1 MTERIARFNEL
12 TPSTLPFVEGRME
25 GHKERK
31 NYSIVG
37 PGVAED
43 SHQSVKIS
51 KPHGYNLG
59 AVSAN
64 PKNGSGLHSHTTAEV
79 FLIYSGK
86 WRFYWGADG
95 KNEIILSKGD
105 IISMPTNMFRGF
117 ENAGDEEGLIFV
129 ILGNDDPG
137 IITWVPNVLTKAKE
151 TGLALLDDNSLID
164 LNESE
169 IPQNRK
175 LLEPITNEKLQEFDN
190 YEINE
195 IDKFVCKFKDHI
207 NHETILNNGIAKI
220 EVKEEPNGIIDS
232 WSATSY
238 FSSSKITTKG
248 LFNFRYGKVE
258 ARIKTNTES
267 YESTRSDASSLKHEI
282 EYLKKKLELTNSN
295 SIIMSHNQIANELG
309 TAREV
314 ITRVLK
320 KLETDGKLMQ
330 NAGEIRI
337 IGEW

>member
-1 MTERIARFNEL
+1 MTDRIARFNEL
-12 TPSTLPFVEGRME
+12 TPSTLPFVEGRIE

-43 SHQSVKIS
+43 SQQSVKIS

-79 FLIYSGK
+79 FLIYSGI

-137 IITWVPNVLTKAKE
+137 IITWVPDVLIKAKE

-164 LNESE
+164 LKKNKVPS
-169 IPQNRK
+169 NRK
-175 LLEPITNEKLQEFDN
+175 LLEPITNEILKKFDN
-190 YEINE
+190 YEITEIEKFICRFKNQTNHE
-195 IDKFVCKFKDHI
+195 IDLDNGIKIIQIIGNNFSNKNYSALI
-207 NHETILNNGIAKI
+207 NHDTGFNLSILKGKQGLIENLVFNKPTILFSQKGNWKVKI
-220 EVKEEPNGIIDS
+220 EEDEFNINSKDTFSLPLNTKVSVSIDNNEDC
-232 WSATSY
+232 
-238 FSSSKITTKG
+238 FLNCVSK
-248 LFNFRYGKVE
+248 
-258 ARIKTNTES
+258 A
-267 YESTRSDASSLKHEI
+267 
-282 EYLKKKLELTNSN
+282 
-295 SIIMSHNQIANELG
+295 
-309 TAREV
+309 
-314 ITRVLK
+314 
-320 KLETDGKLMQ
+320 
-330 NAGEIRI
+330 
-337 IGEW
+337 

>member
-12 TPSTLPFVEGRME
+12 TPSTLPFVEGRIE

-43 SHQSVKIS
+43 SQQSVKIS

-79 FLIYSGK
+79 FLIYSGN

-129 ILGNDDPG
+129 VLGNDDPG
-137 IITWVPNVLTKAKE
+137 IITWVPNVLIKAKE
-151 TGLALLDDNSLID
+151 TGLALLDDNSLVD
-164 LNESE
+164 LKESK
-169 IPQNRK
+169 IPPNRK
-175 LLEPITNEKLQEFDN
+175 LLEPITNEMLQKFDN

-195 IDKFVCKFKDHI
+195 IEKFICRFKNQTNHEIDLKNGIKLIQIIGSNFSDNKYDHLI
-207 NHETILNNGIAKI
+207 NHNTGFNLSILKAKKGLIEDLIFDKPTILFSQKGTWKVKI
-220 EVKEEPNGIIDS
+220 EKDEFNINSKDTFSLPLNTKVSISIDNNEECFLNCV
-232 WSATSY
+232 
-238 FSSSKITTKG
+238 SK
-248 LFNFRYGKVE
+248 
-258 ARIKTNTES
+258 A
-267 YESTRSDASSLKHEI
+267 
-282 EYLKKKLELTNSN
+282 
-295 SIIMSHNQIANELG
+295 
-309 TAREV
+309 
-314 ITRVLK
+314 
-320 KLETDGKLMQ
+320 
-330 NAGEIRI
+330 
-337 IGEW
+337 

>member
-12 TPSTLPFVEGRME
+12 TPSTLPFVEGRIE

-43 SHQSVKIS
+43 SQQSVKIS

-79 FLIYSGK
+79 FLIYSGN

-129 ILGNDDPG
+129 VLGNDDPG
-137 IITWVPNVLTKAKE
+137 IITWVPNVLIKAKE
-151 TGLALLDDNSLID
+151 TGLALLDDNSLVD
-164 LNESE
+164 LKESK
-169 IPQNRK
+169 IPPNRK
-175 LLEPITNEKLQEFDN
+175 LLEPITNEMLQKFDN

-195 IDKFVCKFKDHI
+195 IEKFICRFKNQTNHEIDLKNGIKLIQIIGSNFSDNKYDHLI
-207 NHETILNNGIAKI
+207 NHNTGFNLSILKAKKGLIEDLIFDKPTILFSQKGTWKVKI
-220 EVKEEPNGIIDS
+220 EKDEFNINSKDTFSLPLNTKVSISIDNNEECFLNCV
-232 WSATSY
+232 
-238 FSSSKITTKG
+238 SKT
-248 LFNFRYGKVE
+248 
-258 ARIKTNTES
+258 
-267 YESTRSDASSLKHEI
+267 
-282 EYLKKKLELTNSN
+282 
-295 SIIMSHNQIANELG
+295 
-309 TAREV
+309 
-314 ITRVLK
+314 
-320 KLETDGKLMQ
+320 
-330 NAGEIRI
+330 
-337 IGEW
+337 

>member
-12 TPSTLPFVEGRME
+12 TPSTLPFVEGRIE

-43 SHQSVKIS
+43 SQQSVKIS

-79 FLIYSGK
+79 FLIYSGS

-95 KNEIILSKGD
+95 TNEIILGKGD

-129 ILGNDDPG
+129 VLGNDDPG
-137 IITWVPNVLTKAKE
+137 IITWVPDVLIKARE

-164 LNESE
+164 LKESKL
-169 IPQNRK
+169 PSNRK
-175 LLEPITNEKLQEFDN
+175 LLEPITNEILQTFDN
-190 YEINE
+190 YEIKE
-195 IDKFVCKFKDHI
+195 IEKFICRFKNQI
-207 NHETILNNGIAKI
+207 NHEINLNNGIKIIQIIGSNFSNKNYSALINHDTGFNLSILKGKQGLIEDLVFDKPTILFSQKGSWKVKI
-220 EVKEEPNGIIDS
+220 EEDEFNIDS
-232 WSATSY
+232 KDT
-238 FSSSKITTKG
+238 FSLPLNTKVSISIDSNEDCFLNCVSK
-248 LFNFRYGKVE
+248 
-258 ARIKTNTES
+258 A
-267 YESTRSDASSLKHEI
+267 
-282 EYLKKKLELTNSN
+282 
-295 SIIMSHNQIANELG
+295 
-309 TAREV
+309 
-314 ITRVLK
+314 
-320 KLETDGKLMQ
+320 
-330 NAGEIRI
+330 
-337 IGEW
+337 

>member
-12 TPSTLPFVEGRME
+12 TPSTLPFVEGRIQ

-43 SHQSVKIS
+43 SQQSVKIS

-79 FLIYSGK
+79 FLIYSGN

-95 KNEIILSKGD
+95 KNEIILSQGD

-117 ENAGDEEGLIFV
+117 ENAGKEEGLIFV
-129 ILGNDDPG
+129 VLGNDDPG
-137 IITWVPNVLTKAKE
+137 IITWVPNVLIKAKE

-164 LNESE
+164 LKESE
-169 IPQNRK
+169 IPPNRK
-175 LLEPITNEKLQEFDN
+175 LLEPITNEMLQKFDN

-195 IDKFVCKFKDHI
+195 IENFICRLKNQT
-207 NHETILNNGIAKI
+207 NHEIDLKNGIKLIQIIGSNFSNKNYSHLIDHNTGFNLSILKAKKGLIEDLIFDKPTILFSQKGNWKVKI
-220 EVKEEPNGIIDS
+220 EKDEFNINSKDTFSLPLNTKVSISIDNNEDC
-232 WSATSY
+232 
-238 FSSSKITTKG
+238 FLNCVSK
-248 LFNFRYGKVE
+248 
-258 ARIKTNTES
+258 A
-267 YESTRSDASSLKHEI
+267 
-282 EYLKKKLELTNSN
+282 
-295 SIIMSHNQIANELG
+295 
-309 TAREV
+309 
-314 ITRVLK
+314 
-320 KLETDGKLMQ
+320 
-330 NAGEIRI
+330 
-337 IGEW
+337 

>member
-12 TPSTLPFVEGRME
+12 TPSTLPFVEGRIE

-43 SHQSVKIS
+43 SQQSVKIS

-79 FLIYSGK
+79 FLIYSGS

-95 KNEIILSKGD
+95 KNEIILGKGD

-129 ILGNDDPG
+129 VLGNDDPG
-137 IITWVPNVLTKAKE
+137 IITWVPSVLIKARE

-164 LNESE
+164 LKESKV
-169 IPQNRK
+169 PSNRK
-175 LLEPITNEKLQEFDN
+175 LLEPITNETLQKFDN
-190 YEINE
+190 YQIDEIEKFICRFKNQTNYE
-195 IDKFVCKFKDHI
+195 ID
-207 NHETILNNGIAKI
+207 LNNGIKI
-220 EVKEEPNGIIDS
+220 I
-232 WSATSY
+232 
-238 FSSSKITTKG
+238 
-248 LFNFRYGKVE
+248 
-258 ARIKTNTES
+258 
-267 YESTRSDASSLKHEI
+267 
-282 EYLKKKLELTNSN
+282 
-295 SIIMSHNQIANELG
+295 Q
-309 TAREV
+309 
-314 ITRVLK
+314 
-320 KLETDGKLMQ
+320 
-330 NAGEIRI
+330 I
-337 IGEW
+337 IGNNFSNKNYSALINHDTGFNLSILKGKQGLIEDLVFDKPTILFSQKGNWKVKFEEEEFNINSKDTFSLPLNTKVSISIDNNEDCFLNCVGKA

>member
-12 TPSTLPFVEGRME
+12 TPSTLPFVEGRID

-43 SHQSVKIS
+43 SQQSVKIS

-79 FLIYSGK
+79 FLIYSGS

-129 ILGNDDPG
+129 VLGNDDPG
-137 IITWVPNVLTKAKE
+137 IITWVPDVLIKARE

-164 LNESE
+164 LRESKV
-169 IPQNRK
+169 PSNRK
-175 LLEPITNEKLQEFDN
+175 LLEPITNEILQKFDN

-195 IDKFVCKFKDHI
+195 IEKFICRFKNQTNYEID
-207 NHETILNNGIAKI
+207 LNNGIKI
-220 EVKEEPNGIIDS
+220 IQIIGNNFS
-232 WSATSY
+232 NKNYSALINHDTGFNLSIL
-238 FSSSKITTKG
+238 KGEKG
-248 LFNFRYGKVE
+248 LIEDLVFDKPTILFSQKGNWKVKFEEEEFNINSKDTFSLPL
-258 ARIKTNTES
+258 NTKIS
-267 YESTRSDASSLKHEI
+267 ISID
-282 EYLKKKLELTNSN
+282 NSEDCFLN
-295 SIIMSHNQIANELG
+295 CVSKA
-309 TAREV
+309 
-314 ITRVLK
+314 
-320 KLETDGKLMQ
+320 
-330 NAGEIRI
+330 
-337 IGEW
+337 

>member
-12 TPSTLPFVEGRME
+12 TPSTLPFVEGRIE

-43 SHQSVKIS
+43 SQQSVKIS

-79 FLIYSGK
+79 FLIYSGN

-95 KNEIILSKGD
+95 RNEIILSKGD

-129 ILGNDDPG
+129 VLGNDDPG
-137 IITWVPNVLTKAKE
+137 IITWVPNVLIKAKE
-151 TGLALLDDNSLID
+151 TGLALLDDNSLVD
-164 LNESE
+164 LKESK
-169 IPQNRK
+169 IPPNRK
-175 LLEPITNEKLQEFDN
+175 LLEPITNEMLQKFDN

-195 IDKFVCKFKDHI
+195 IEKFICRFKNQTNHEIDLKNGIKLIQIIGSNFSNNKYDHLI
-207 NHETILNNGIAKI
+207 NHNTGFNLSILKAKKGLIEDLIFDKPTILFSQKGTWKVKI
-220 EVKEEPNGIIDS
+220 EKDEFNINSKDTFSLPLNTKVSISIDNNEECFLNCV
-232 WSATSY
+232 
-238 FSSSKITTKG
+238 SKT
-248 LFNFRYGKVE
+248 
-258 ARIKTNTES
+258 
-267 YESTRSDASSLKHEI
+267 
-282 EYLKKKLELTNSN
+282 
-295 SIIMSHNQIANELG
+295 
-309 TAREV
+309 
-314 ITRVLK
+314 
-320 KLETDGKLMQ
+320 
-330 NAGEIRI
+330 
-337 IGEW
+337 

>member
-12 TPSTLPFVEGRME
+12 TPSNLPFVEGRIE

-43 SHQSVKIS
+43 SQQSVKIS
-51 KPHGYNLG
+51 EPHGYNLG

-79 FLIYSGK
+79 FLIYSGN

-129 ILGNDDPG
+129 VLGNDDPG
-137 IITWVPNVLTKAKE
+137 IITWVPNVLIKAKE
-151 TGLALLDDNSLID
+151 TGLALLDDNSLVD
-164 LNESE
+164 LKESE
-169 IPQNRK
+169 IPPNRK
-175 LLEPITNEKLQEFDN
+175 LLEPITNEMLQKFDN

-195 IDKFVCKFKDHI
+195 IENFICRLKNQTNHEIDLKNGIKLIQIIGSNFSDNKYDHLI
-207 NHETILNNGIAKI
+207 NHNTGFNLSILKAKKGLIEDLIFDKPTILFSQKGTWKVKI
-220 EVKEEPNGIIDS
+220 EKDEFNINSKDTFSLPLNTKVSISIDNNEDCFLN
-232 WSATSY
+232 Y
-238 FSSSKITTKG
+238 VSK
-248 LFNFRYGKVE
+248 
-258 ARIKTNTES
+258 A
-267 YESTRSDASSLKHEI
+267 
-282 EYLKKKLELTNSN
+282 
-295 SIIMSHNQIANELG
+295 
-309 TAREV
+309 
-314 ITRVLK
+314 
-320 KLETDGKLMQ
+320 
-330 NAGEIRI
+330 
-337 IGEW
+337 

>member
-1 MTERIARFNEL
+1 MVERIARFNEL

-43 SHQSVKIS
+43 SQQSIKIS

-79 FLIYSGK
+79 FLIYSGT

-95 KNEIILSKGD
+95 KNEIILNQGD

-117 ENAGDEEGLIFV
+117 ENAGGQEGLIFV
-129 ILGNDDPG
+129 VLGKDDPG
-137 IITWVPNVLTKAKE
+137 IITWVPNVLIKAKE

-164 LNESE
+164 LKQNEL
-169 IPQNRK
+169 PPNRK
-175 LLEPITNEKLQEFDN
+175 LLEPISSEILQNFDN

-195 IDKFVCKFKDHI
+195 IEKFVFRSKNQA
-207 NHETILNNGIAKI
+207 NHEIDLNNTIKLIQIIGNNFSNKTYKPLVGHNTGFNLSILKAKKGLIQNLIFDKPTVLFSQKGNWVIKI
-220 EVKEEPNGIIDS
+220 EEEVFNIYSKD
-232 WSATSY
+232 T
-238 FSSSKITTKG
+238 FSIPLNTKITIS
-248 LFNFRYGKVE
+248 V
-258 ARIKTNTES
+258 
-267 YESTRSDASSLKHEI
+267 D
-282 EYLKKKLELTNSN
+282 NSEDCFLN
-295 SIIMSHNQIANELG
+295 CVSKA
-309 TAREV
+309 
-314 ITRVLK
+314 
-320 KLETDGKLMQ
+320 
-330 NAGEIRI
+330 
-337 IGEW
+337 

>member
-1 MTERIARFNEL
+1 MTDRIARFNEL
-12 TPSTLPFVEGRME
+12 TPSNLPFVEGRIE

-43 SHQSVKIS
+43 SQQSVKIS

-79 FLIYSGK
+79 FLIYSGI

-137 IITWVPNVLTKAKE
+137 IITWVPDVLIKAKE

-164 LNESE
+164 LKKNKVPS
-169 IPQNRK
+169 NRK
-175 LLEPITNEKLQEFDN
+175 LLEPITNEILKKFDN
-190 YEINE
+190 YEITEIEKFICRFKNQTNHE
-195 IDKFVCKFKDHI
+195 IDLDNGIKIIQIIGNNFSNKNYSALI
-207 NHETILNNGIAKI
+207 NHDTGFNLSILKGKQGLIENLVFNKPTILFSQKGNWKVKI
-220 EVKEEPNGIIDS
+220 EEDEFNINSKDTFSLPLNTKVSVSIDNNEDC
-232 WSATSY
+232 
-238 FSSSKITTKG
+238 FLNCVSK
-248 LFNFRYGKVE
+248 
-258 ARIKTNTES
+258 A
-267 YESTRSDASSLKHEI
+267 
-282 EYLKKKLELTNSN
+282 
-295 SIIMSHNQIANELG
+295 
-309 TAREV
+309 
-314 ITRVLK
+314 
-320 KLETDGKLMQ
+320 
-330 NAGEIRI
+330 
-337 IGEW
+337 

>member
-12 TPSTLPFVEGRME
+12 TPSTLPFVEGRIE

-43 SHQSVKIS
+43 SQQSVKIS

-79 FLIYSGK
+79 FLIYSGS

-95 KNEIILSKGD
+95 ANEIILGKGD

-129 ILGNDDPG
+129 VLGNDDPG
-137 IITWVPNVLTKAKE
+137 IITWVPDVLIKARE

-164 LNESE
+164 LKENKVPS
-169 IPQNRK
+169 NRK
-175 LLEPITNEKLQEFDN
+175 LLEPITKETLQRFDD

-195 IDKFVCKFKDHI
+195 IENFICKYKNQI
-207 NHETILNNGIAKI
+207 NHEINLNNGIKLIQVIGNSFSNKNYKAIIDHDTGFNLSILKSKQGLIDDLVFDKPTILFSQKGNWKVKI
-220 EVKEEPNGIIDS
+220 EEDEFNINSKDTFSLPLNTKVSVSIDNNEDC
-232 WSATSY
+232 
-238 FSSSKITTKG
+238 FLNCVSK
-248 LFNFRYGKVE
+248 
-258 ARIKTNTES
+258 A
-267 YESTRSDASSLKHEI
+267 
-282 EYLKKKLELTNSN
+282 
-295 SIIMSHNQIANELG
+295 
-309 TAREV
+309 
-314 ITRVLK
+314 
-320 KLETDGKLMQ
+320 
-330 NAGEIRI
+330 
-337 IGEW
+337 